1 MMLEHQEKLLN
12 KGKNTN
18 IEQNQNKI
26 IKEMSGNIL
35 KV

>member
-12 KGKNTN
+12 KGKHTN

-26 IKEMSGNIL
+26 IKEL
-35 KV
+35 